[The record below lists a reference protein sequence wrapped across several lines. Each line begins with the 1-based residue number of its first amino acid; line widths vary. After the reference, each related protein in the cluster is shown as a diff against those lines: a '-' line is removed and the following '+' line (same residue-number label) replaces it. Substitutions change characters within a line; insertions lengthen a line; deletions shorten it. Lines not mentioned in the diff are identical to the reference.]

1 MLGDAGDPGLIQPVG
16 SERAGGEVVREHDRV
31 RLRTPPPF
39 ASGEALKVCRGHL
52 AGDTLAVDRPPK
64 PKAHS
69 AVTRG
74 TP

>member
-1 MLGDAGDPGLIQPVG
+1 MLRDIGDPELVQSARP
-16 SERAGGEVVREHDRV
+16 ERGDDVVREHDRV
-31 RLRTPPPF
+31 RFRTPPPF
-39 ASGEALKVCRGHL
+39 ASGEPLKGCSDHQ
-52 AGDTLAVDRPPK
+52 AGNTLAVDRPPE